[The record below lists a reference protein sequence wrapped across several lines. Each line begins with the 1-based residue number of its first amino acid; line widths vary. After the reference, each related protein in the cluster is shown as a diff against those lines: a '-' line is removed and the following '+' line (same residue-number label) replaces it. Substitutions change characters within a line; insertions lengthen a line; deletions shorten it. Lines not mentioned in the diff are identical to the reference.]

1 MSALFLMLFQK
12 SYRSNRVLLYNNDKA
27 SIIKDMN
34 IVEIEQSHSRGKI
47 VSQTFDR
54 TPIEYSEFA
63 FPRLGPENLSLAT
76 GHPAGAIHC
85 HSVPYVAIQLPIKSL
100 RDARTA
106 TIISS
111 PAAPIVILF
120 FYFHLKKSKSN
131 QTRTLTL
138 SSPAAPICPLCTSS
152 G

>member
-12 SYRSNRVLLYNNDKA
+12 RYRSNRVLLYNNDKA

-63 FPRLGPENLSLAT
+63 FPRLGPE
-76 GHPAGAIHC
+76 
-85 HSVPYVAIQLPIKSL
+85 KS
-100 RDARTA
+100 
-106 TIISS
+106 
-111 PAAPIVILF
+111 
-120 FYFHLKKSKSN
+120 
-131 QTRTLTL
+131 
-138 SSPAAPICPLCTSS
+138 
-152 G
+152 

>member
-12 SYRSNRVLLYNNDKA
+12 RYRGNRVLLYNNDKA

-63 FPRLGPENLSLAT
+63 FPRLGLE
-76 GHPAGAIHC
+76 
-85 HSVPYVAIQLPIKSL
+85 KS
-100 RDARTA
+100 
-106 TIISS
+106 
-111 PAAPIVILF
+111 
-120 FYFHLKKSKSN
+120 
-131 QTRTLTL
+131 
-138 SSPAAPICPLCTSS
+138 
-152 G
+152 